1 MFDKFPCR
9 IILALVRHDT
19 GNGIVVE
26 INFPFRSSRLTRDEA
41 SAAAALALQQ
51 GQGRGEVM
59 IRINKSALIGFIV
72 AGTPFIWQQSAALDS
87 TPRSDS
93 DAYTLET
100 IVVTA
105 EKREERLQD
114 VPMSVTALS
123 EADLDRLQD
132 RSFADYAALVP
143 GLSLQTAQQGM
154 TRLTLRGQNAGGDG
168 STVAV
173 YIDESPFGSSNALAN
188 GGINTGDFDTWD
200 MQRIEVLRGPQGTL
214 YGSNSEGGLLKF
226 VTNAPVLGSLA
237 GAAEVTGESV
247 DHGGT
252 GGAVHATVN
261 LPLGNIAAF
270 RISGFDQDV
279 PGYVS
284 DPLTGE
290 RNVNDGHKD
299 GGRASLLV
307 FPTDAL
313 SIRLTADSQ
322 QAKYNGT
329 NLVDVNPV
337 TLQPLYG
344 NLTQE
349 RSLQEP
355 SSFKYENY
363 NATINWSP
371 GPLSVLSSTSYSI
384 LNTDTDLDATPL
396 YGGLAGEL
404 FGVPTAGALLDDNVS
419 LDKFTQE
426 IRLTSAATNPLEWQV
441 GGYYTREASVLNEN
455 LNAVT
460 LPSASLL
467 GLIEQP
473 LLDSVYKETAGFGDL
488 TYHFNSQFDV
498 QVGGR
503 YSHNEQTFEQTTTF
517 NPLISPTPQSVTGS
531 SNGNVFT
538 YSVAPSWHVD
548 ANTMVYMRV
557 ATGYRPGGPNDLP
570 PTAPPTVQ
578 REYAADKTT
587 NVELGIRSTQL
598 NGMVSVDV
606 AAYHVD
612 WKDIQLLELVDTF
625 NINANGGT
633 ARTQG
638 LEWTFGYV
646 PVRGLKFQW
655 IGAFTE
661 ANLTSP
667 APALNASSGDPLPY
681 VPKWTTALDGQ
692 YEWAAFAGFKSFVG
706 ATWSYVG
713 SRSSDFSSSPP
724 ATDPGQLV
732 LPSYNTTAVRLGL
745 DNDRYRVMLYG
756 KNLSDARGI
765 TDYASTSGGSPYNTI
780 SVIQPRTIGVTLSA
794 KF

>member
-1 MFDKFPCR
+1 M
-9 IILALVRHDT
+9 
-19 GNGIVVE
+19 NGIAKSAV
-26 INFPFRSSRLTRDEA
+26 LGLMG
-41 SAAAALALQQ
+41 AAA
-51 GQGRGEVM
+51 
-59 IRINKSALIGFIV
+59 
-72 AGTPFIWQQSAALDS
+72 PFVWQQSPALDAGNS
-87 TPRSDS
+87 SASDEN
-93 DAYTLET
+93 TLET

-105 EKREERLQD
+105 EKRVERLQD

-123 EADLDRLQD
+123 GAELDRLQARD
-132 RSFADYAALVP
+132 FSDYAALVP
-143 GLSLQTAQQGM
+143 GLSLQTAQPGN

-188 GGINTGDFDTWD
+188 GGFNTGDFDTWD

-214 YGSNSEGGLLKF
+214 YGANSEGGLLKF
-226 VTNAPVLGSLA
+226 VTNAPVLGSLS

-247 DHGGT
+247 DHGSK
-252 GGAVHATVN
+252 GGDVHATLN
-261 LPLGNIAAF
+261 LPLGDIAAF
-270 RISGFDQDV
+270 RISGFEQDV
-279 PGYVS
+279 PGYVN
-284 DPLTGE
+284 DPLSGA
-290 RNVNDGHKD
+290 RDLNDGHKE

-307 FPTDAL
+307 DPTDAL

-329 NLVDVNPV
+329 NLVDINPV

-363 NATINWSP
+363 NATIDWSP

-384 LNTDTDLDATPL
+384 LDTDTDLDATPL
-396 YGGLAGEL
+396 YGGLAGAL
-404 FGVPTAGALLDDNVS
+404 FGLPSAGALLDDNVS

-426 IRLTSAATNPLEWQV
+426 IRLTSPSTNTLEWQV
-441 GGYYTREASVLNEN
+441 GGFYTRETSVLNEH

-467 GLIEQP
+467 GLVEQP

-488 TYHFNSQFDV
+488 TYHFNPQFEI

-503 YSHNEQTFEQTTTF
+503 YSHNEQTFAQTTTF
-517 NPLISPTPQSVTGS
+517 NSLISPTPQYVPGS

-538 YSVAPSWHVD
+538 YSVAPSWHLD
-548 ANTMVYMRV
+548 ANTMVYARV
-557 ATGYRPGGPNDLP
+557 ATGYRPGGPNDVP
-570 PTAPPTVQ
+570 PAAPPAVP

-598 NGMVSVDV
+598 DGIFSIDV
-606 AAYHVD
+606 AVYHVN

-646 PVRGLKFQW
+646 PLRGLKFQW

-667 APALNASSGDPLPY
+667 APALYASSGDSLPY

-692 YEWAAFAGFKSFVG
+692 YEWSAFASFKAFVG

-713 SRSSDFSSSPP
+713 SRSSDFASYA
-724 ATDPGQLV
+724 ATPTANPVQVG

-745 DNDRYRVMLYG
+745 ENDRYRVMLYG

-765 TDYASTSGGSPYNTI
+765 TDYASYGSPYNTI
-780 SVIQPRTIGVTLSA
+780 SVIQPRTVGLALSA